1 MKTKWKIQSG
11 NYKGWTTTAKDKET
25 AFKNY
30 QAMLKRKASKFSREE
45 LKILDTLLELMFT
58 GIEEEAREEIE
69 LYKDESCSGYF
80 GCFDYDTAD
89 KLHDKITT
97 LIELN

>member
-1 MKTKWKIQSG
+1 MKTKWKIQTG
-11 NYKGWTTTAKDKET
+11 DYKGWTTTAKDKET

-30 QAMLKRKASKFSREE
+30 QAMLKRKASKFSIEE
-45 LKILDTLLELMFT
+45 LEILNKLLELMFT
-58 GIEEEAREEIE
+58 GIEEEAKEEIE
-69 LYKDESCSGYF
+69 IYKNETGYF
-80 GCFDYDTAD
+80 GCFDYNTAD